1 MSRYKFSRH
10 RPRHLSQRNT
20 LVRATR
26 RRVGN
31 PLSKRGRRL
40 VLHQNPFS
48 PPEDWHEPQE
58 SETARPGYRIL
69 VQPAGSGYRHV
80 VTPAEIR
87 DRLARLPSAMLAAL
101 EVVQLSRL
109 TRKKQSYPCYGMQWG
124 QAIYLY
130 PMESDLTEHYLGP
143 PTPAEVNEARM
154 YGGQWEQIS
163 RSEWRLRWTEETIK
177 NFYLN
182 NVLIHELG
190 HLLDAR
196 NSNSRDRERYAEW
209 FAIHYGYRPT
219 RAAARS
225 PRAQRRHHS

>member
-1 MSRYKFSRH
+1 MSRYKLNRNRQRH
-10 RPRHLSQRNT
+10 VSQRNT

-40 VLHQNPFS
+40 IVHQNPFS
-48 PPEDWHEPQE
+48 PPEDWHEPQHRE
-58 SETARPGYRIL
+58 ATYCGYRIL
-69 VQPAGSGYRHV
+69 VQPAGDGYRHV
-80 VTPAEIR
+80 VTPSEIR
-87 DRLARLPSAMLAAL
+87 DRLARLPSAMLATL

-124 QAIYLY
+124 RAIYLY
-130 PMESDLTEHYLGP
+130 PMECDLTEHYLGP

-154 YGGQWEQIS
+154 YGGQWEQAS
-163 RSEWRLRWTEETIK
+163 QNEWRLRWTEQAIK
-177 NFYLN
+177 DFYLN

-219 RAAARS
+219 RVSAPSHRVH
-225 PRAQRRHHS
+225 RRHHG